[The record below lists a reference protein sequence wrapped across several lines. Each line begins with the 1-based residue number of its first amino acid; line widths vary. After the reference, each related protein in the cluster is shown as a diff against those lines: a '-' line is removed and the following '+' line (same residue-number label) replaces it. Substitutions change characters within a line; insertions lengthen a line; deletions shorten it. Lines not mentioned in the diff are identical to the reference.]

1 VSDVA
6 IVTGASGQIGSAIA
20 GELERRGLRLA
31 RFAADVTSDAAVDD
45 AVARIV
51 AELGVPVACVNT
63 AGVEGIVAPL
73 EEIPLADV
81 QRVFDVNVF
90 GIFRTSRALLPHFK
104 ARGSG
109 RIVNIASGAGLGGVP
124 KLSAYA
130 ASKHAVIGLT
140 RSLAIEAAA
149 DGVSV
154 NAVCPGCVES
164 PMMERIEDAL
174 GADFRGAIPMHRY
187 AEADEVASLVAYLV
201 CDAPPYLTGAT
212 LSVDGGLR
220 A

>member
-1 VSDVA
+1 MADVA
-6 IVTGASGQIGSAIA
+6 IVTGASGKIGTAIVR
-20 GELERRGLRLA
+20 ELERRGLTVA
-31 RFAADVTSDAAVDD
+31 PFDADVTSDAEVEE

-51 AELGVPVACVNT
+51 ADLGVPAACVNA
-63 AGVEGIVAPL
+63 AGIEGPVAAVEDAA
-73 EEIPLADV
+73 LADV

-124 KLSAYA
+124 QMAAYT

-140 RSLAIEAAA
+140 RSLAIEVATH
-149 DGVSV
+149 GISV

-164 PMMERIEDAL
+164 PMMERIESAL
-174 GADFRGAIPMHRY
+174 GADFRGAIPMGRY
-187 AEADEVASLVAYLV
+187 AEAEEVASLVAYLV
-201 CDAPPYLTGAT
+201 CDAPPYLTGAS